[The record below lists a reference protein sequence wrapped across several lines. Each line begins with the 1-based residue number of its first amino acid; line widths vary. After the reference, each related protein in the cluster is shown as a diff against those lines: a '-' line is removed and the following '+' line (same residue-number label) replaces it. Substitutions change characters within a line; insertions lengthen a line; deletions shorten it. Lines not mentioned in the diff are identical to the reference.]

1 MDLIKNSNPKALIL
15 LGNGFDIAHG
25 YQTSYSDF
33 YKKCKELKTLAEKGN
48 SLCKHILEDVQGEL
62 WKDLECGLYSYSKML
77 TQKDKEGNILS
88 AKKFKSEFFSL
99 KEALFY
105 YLDNEQN
112 NRSVNNNP
120 GRQVELLYNE
130 WGRLDYQIVSFN
142 YTFTVA
148 NYTVSPDSYN
158 GGLDFD
164 FNKLIY
170 QHGSIKNVDRVG
182 NNTIDSIVLG
192 IDDTQEVEELHSF
205 LYKSRQ
211 NPYDLH
217 SLIKLMDNSDIFI
230 VYGCSMGPSDD
241 FYFRNLFED
250 RKDKLFIIY
259 GYGDEKVKELMAIVH
274 KYTGGLS
281 RYLTI
286 NSLSFIDCSN
296 WRALAET
303 KDALSKWIK
312 NTDRF

>member
-1 MDLIKNSNPKALIL
+1 MALIKNSKPKALIL

-33 YKKCKELKTLAEKGN
+33 YKNSRKLQALAENGN
-48 SLCKHILEDVQGEL
+48 TLCQYILEDVQGEL

-77 TQKDKEGNILS
+77 TQKDKEGNLMS
-88 AKKFKSEFFSL
+88 AKKFKSEFLSL

-105 YLDNEQN
+105 YLDNEQK

-130 WGRLDYQIVSFN
+130 WGRLDYKIVSFN

-148 NYTVSPDSYN
+148 NYTVPPDSYK
-158 GGLDFD
+158 GDLDFD

-170 QHGSIKNVDRVG
+170 QHGSIKSIDGIG
-182 NNTIDSIVLG
+182 NNSINSIVLG
-192 IDDTQEVEELHSF
+192 IDDTQEVEDAHSF
-205 LYKSRQ
+205 LYKSHQ

-217 SLIKLMDNSDIFI
+217 SLIKQMDNSDVFI

-241 FYFRNLFED
+241 FYFRNLFND
-250 RKDKLFIIY
+250 RKDKLLIIY
-259 GYGDEKVKELMAIVH
+259 GYGEGKLEELKDIVH

-281 RYLTI
+281 KFQTI

-296 WRALAET
+296 RNALDDT
-303 KDALSKWIK
+303 KDALSKWNRVK
-312 NTDRF
+312 